1 MTAFRL
7 PLDEN
12 WALLH
17 YYGSSGNSLKTFWA
31 NLLVPNPRK

>member
-12 WALLH
+12 CALLR
-17 YYGSSGNSLKTFWA
+17 YVGSGNSLTTFWGK
-31 NLLVPNPRK
+31 LLVPNPRK